1 MAEQRNQNKMNIKAS
16 DEALKGAYSNAAQIS
31 HTKEE
36 VIVDFF
42 LMHPPVGQLASRI
55 ILSPGHAKRL
65 ANALLQNLA
74 NYEKQHGEIQPAEAP
89 VDGEVGFSAN

>member
-1 MAEQRNQNKMNIKAS
+1 MADQNQNKLQIKAT
-16 DEALKGAYSNAAQIS
+16 DEAVKGSYSNAAQIS

-42 LMHPPVGQLASRI
+42 LMHPPVGQLVSRV

-65 ANALLQNLA
+65 ANALAQNLA
-74 NYEKQHGEIQPAEAP
+74 NYEKVHGKIEEAAAPAE
-89 VDGEVGFSAN
+89 GEVGFSAQ